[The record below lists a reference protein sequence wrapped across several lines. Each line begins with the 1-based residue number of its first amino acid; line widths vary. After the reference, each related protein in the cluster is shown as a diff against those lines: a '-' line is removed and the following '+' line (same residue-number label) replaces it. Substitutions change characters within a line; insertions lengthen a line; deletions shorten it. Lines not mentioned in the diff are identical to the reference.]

1 MPNEDLTTPP
11 QAPVAQAPPP
21 PPPPV
26 YPYAPNHKMA
36 ACLLGAAL
44 AILFVVGGAALFC
57 KHFSG
62 YKFGGAAAAIGIL
75 LVLALILEAPT
86 LIMDDSPAAGGEPS
100 TMRIMTLAIV
110 LTFCL
115 LMLRTGWN
123 DGNLPPLESQSQW
136 VWLITACLGGKAVQ
150 KFAEIRDKNQ

>member
-1 MPNEDLTTPP
+1 
-11 QAPVAQAPPP
+11 
-21 PPPPV
+21 
-26 YPYAPNHKMA
+26 MA

-44 AILFVVGGAALFC
+44 AIMLVVGAAALFC
-57 KHFSG
+57 KHLAG
-62 YKFGGAAAAIGIL
+62 YKFGGAAASIGIL
-75 LVLALILEAPT
+75 LILALILEAPT

-123 DGNLPPLESQSQW
+123 DGNLPPLENQSQW
-136 VWLITACLGGKAVQ
+136 VWLITACLGGKALQ
-150 KFAEIRDKNQ
+150 KFAEIQDKNK